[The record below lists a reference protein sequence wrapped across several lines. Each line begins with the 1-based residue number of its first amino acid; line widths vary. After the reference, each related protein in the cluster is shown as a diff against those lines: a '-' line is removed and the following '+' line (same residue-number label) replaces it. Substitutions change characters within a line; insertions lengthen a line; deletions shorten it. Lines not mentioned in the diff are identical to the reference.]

1 MIFPP
6 HVIGWCQPITNGEN
20 PMSIT
25 PQGVADALIL
35 DEETL
40 SDADRERVEGLVE
53 VVAVLLAELGKQS
66 KDLSRS
72 DIARR
77 QDQRRLEQL
86 FGVLLTLAKRLLQ
99 LSNENKASDWE
110 GLVKEAAKAS
120 AKGMKR

>member
-1 MIFPP
+1 
-6 HVIGWCQPITNGEN
+6 
-20 PMSIT
+20 MSIT